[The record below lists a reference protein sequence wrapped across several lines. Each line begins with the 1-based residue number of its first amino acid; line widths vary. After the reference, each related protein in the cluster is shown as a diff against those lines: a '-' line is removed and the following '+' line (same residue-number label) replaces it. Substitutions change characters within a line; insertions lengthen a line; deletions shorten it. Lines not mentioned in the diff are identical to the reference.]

1 MIYAI
6 YQPKVSTYVYVH
18 VCRSTYRACTVVH
31 LYVHGLCLLQE
42 DFEDFEAIDVDGD
55 DFKAMPE
62 EIQHEILTELKARQ
76 KQNSWAKI
84 ETLPEVGSV

>member
-1 MIYAI
+1 MRYISRKC
-6 YQPKVSTYVYVH
+6 PHVYVH
-18 VCRSTYRACTVVH
+18 VCRSTYCACTVV
-31 LYVHGLCLLQE
+31 YVHDLRLLQE

>member
-1 MIYAI
+1 MRYISRKC
-6 YQPKVSTYVYVH
+6 PHVYVH
-18 VCRSTYRACTVVH
+18 VCRSTYCVCTVVH